1 MRYDEDHLV
10 QQTTADYLARLK
22 WQSLLGY
29 NTEVFNDNGPL
40 GQRSAGKINLGRT
53 NENEVVLRRYLQEG
67 LVSLNPGLPAQA
79 YANAVRQ
86 LTEISAAQSPLQTNR
101 DLNELIRSGV
111 KVTYPLPHGGMGTR
125 TLRVIDFDNPDNNS
139 FLCVRELWIKGS
151 LYRRRADI
159 VGFVNGLPLLFMEV
173 KNLHKSLLRA
183 HDENLS
189 DYRDTIPHLFY
200 HNAITILGNGHKA
213 VIGAYSTPYKFFR
226 EWKRLEEDDKGVVD
240 METLLKGVCDRRN
253 FLDLVENYILFDDST
268 GDTIKIVAQNQQFLG
283 VNRAVEA
290 VKHRQQL
297 NGRLGVFWHT
307 QGAGKSYSMVF
318 FARKIHRKLGGNFT
332 FLVLT
337 DREDLD
343 NQIYRTFVGTG
354 AVKENDDVRA
364 ANGGD
369 LKSKLTD
376 QHAAY
381 VFSLIQKFNKPVA
394 KGDPYSDR
402 SDIIV
407 MTDEAHRTQYGT
419 LALNMRL
426 ALPNV
431 SYIGFTGTPLMK
443 GDEITKQVFGGYIS
457 KYGFQRA
464 VEDGATLPLYYDARG
479 EKLDLAHSELNERI
493 AEKLEEFEAELS
505 DRDVATRLEHEL
517 KREYHIITAD
527 DRLDAIAKDFVEH
540 YSTRWE
546 SGKAML
552 VCIDKVTCARMYG
565 YIFQHWHAKTKE
577 LEKAL
582 KSAKDEQE
590 AVNLQR
596 LINWMKETLAA
607 VVVSEEQGEV
617 AKFREW
623 NIDIT
628 PHRKLLKEGFTLPD
642 GSRLDMETAFK
653 RDAHPFRI
661 AIVCAMWLT
670 GFDVKSLATLY
681 LDKPLKAHTLMQAIA
696 RANRVKDGKENG
708 LIVDYCGILKNL
720 RKALATFGGHTGDE
734 TPPPEIDPL
743 KPETDL
749 LAELDEAIGLVRGFL
764 TERGINLDDLYER
777 DGFDRNAALVAA
789 KEAIN
794 ADDEGRKRFEIM
806 ARAVFA
812 KFKACL
818 TLEDVLSRRTA
829 HAAINYVYKS
839 LEEDRDQADISK
851 IMQEL
856 HKVVA
861 DAVQPRALSRDEPTK
876 LYNIAAIDFE
886 RLRQEFERSPNR
898 NTQARALRD
907 AIEARLARMIAKNPL
922 RINFQQHYEEL
933 VAEYNAEK
941 DRVTIE
947 ETFERL
953 LKLVAELDEEEK
965 RAAEENLP
973 EDALPIFDLLRK
985 DTLTPADIKKIKA
998 VAVDLYARLQKI
1010 EQDIANWRATEGNRD
1025 RVHQMIYDTLYTD
1038 ETGLPGSYDAEEIN
1052 VATDRVYQFVYSQLH
1067 KTTALHIG
1075 E

>member
-10 QQTTADYLARLK
+10 QETTAEYLSDKLG
-22 WQSLLGY
+22 WQNLYAY
-29 NTEVFNDNGPL
+29 NTEVLNDAGPL
-40 GQRSAGKINLGRT
+40 GERADGKINLGRA
-53 NENEVVLRRYLQEG
+53 NESEIVLRRHLHQA
-67 LVSLNPGLPAQA
+67 LVALNPNLPEEA
-79 YANAVRQ
+79 YANAIRQ
-86 LTEISAAQSPLQTNR
+86 LTETSVAQSALQTNR
-101 DLNELIRSGV
+101 ELYALIRDGV
-111 KVTYPLPHGGMGTR
+111 KVSYRAAKGGMETR
-125 TLRVIDFDNPDNNS
+125 TLRVIDFANPANNT
-139 FLCVRELWIKGS
+139 FLCVRELWVKGS

-159 VGFVNGLPLLFMEV
+159 VGFVNGLPLLFIEV
-173 KNLHKSLLRA
+173 KNLHKNLERA
-183 HDENLS
+183 HRENLS
-189 DYRDTIPHLFY
+189 DYRDTVPHLFH

-213 VIGAYSTPYKFFR
+213 VVGAYSTPFKFFR
-226 EWKRLEEDDKGVVD
+226 EWKRLHEDDKGVVD
-240 METLLKGVCDRRN
+240 METLLKGVCDKAN
-253 FLDLVENYILFDDST
+253 FLDLVENYILFDDSA
-268 GDTIKIVAQNQQFLG
+268 GETIKIVAQNQQFLG
-283 VNRAVEA
+283 VNQAVDA
-290 VKHRQQL
+290 VKHR
-297 NGRLGVFWHT
+297 GDRGGKLGVFWHT

-318 FARKIHRKLGGNFT
+318 FARKVHRKLGANFT

-354 AVKENDDVRA
+354 AISENEDVRA
-364 ANGGD
+364 SGGED

-376 QHAAY
+376 KHAAFL
-381 VFSLIQKFNKPVA
+381 FSLIQKFNQPVE
-394 KGDPYSDR
+394 KGAPYSDR

-426 ALPNV
+426 ALPNAN
-431 SYIGFTGTPLMK
+431 YIGFTGTPLMG
-443 GDEITKQVFGGYIS
+443 GDEITKQVFGGYVS

-479 EKLDLAHSELNERI
+479 EKLNLAHSELNERI
-493 AEKLEEFEAELS
+493 AAKLEEFEAELS
-505 DRDVATRLEHEL
+505 DRDVATRLEQEL
-517 KREYHIITAD
+517 KREYHIITAS

-552 VCIDKVTCARMYG
+552 VCIDKVTCARMHG
-565 YIFQHWHAKTKE
+565 YIVAYWQAKIKE
-577 LEKAL
+577 LETAL
-582 KSAKDEQE
+582 KSAKDEQD
-590 AVNLQR
+590 AVARQCQ
-596 LINWMKETLAA
+596 IKWMKDTLAA

-628 PHRKLLKEGFTLPD
+628 PHRRLLKEGFTLAD
-642 GSRLDMETAFK
+642 GSRLDVESAFK
-653 RDAHPFRI
+653 RDDHPFRI

-720 RKALATFGGHTGDE
+720 RKALATFGGHTGE
-734 TPPPEIDPL
+734 EAPPPENDPL

-764 TERGINLDDLYER
+764 TERGINLDRLYESE
-777 DGFDRNAALVAA
+777 GFARNAALVAA

-794 ADDEGRKRFEIM
+794 ADDESRKRFEIM

-818 TLEDVLSRRTA
+818 TLDDVLSRRPA
-829 HAAINYVYKS
+829 CGAINYVYKS
-839 LEEDRDQADISK
+839 LAEDRDQADISK
-851 IMQEL
+851 IIQEL

-861 DAVQPRALSRDEPTK
+861 GAIQPRNPGQDEPTK

-898 NTQARALRD
+898 NTQTRALRD
-907 AIEARLARMIAKNPL
+907 AIEARLARMIADNPL

-933 VAEYNAEK
+933 VAGYNAEK

-953 LKLVAELDEEEK
+953 LKLVAALDEEEQ
-965 RAAEENLP
+965 RAAKEQLP

-985 DTLTPADIKKIKA
+985 ETLTPAEIKKIKA
-998 VAVDLYARLQKI
+998 VAVELYDRLQKI

-1025 RVHQMIYDTLYTD
+1025 RVRQMIYDTLYT
-1038 ETGLPGSYDAEEIN
+1038 EEGGLPGSYADEEIG
-1052 VATDRVYQFVYSQLH
+1052 VASDKIYQFVYARSVR
-1067 KTTALHIG
+1067 TPSFA
-1075 E
+1075 